1 MSPTS
6 LECDSVRAASNQ
18 NLSQFCNNFHQTLKL
33 RSMALYW
40 HYDLMQNYD
49 LKILGCTEMF
59 MNIAV
64 CIAIECS
71 ADSSTK
77 FSSHGG
83 EKLRVFQDRIKS
95 PNLAPS

>member
-1 MSPTS
+1 
-6 LECDSVRAASNQ
+6 
-18 NLSQFCNNFHQTLKL
+18 
-33 RSMALYW
+33 MALYW

-77 FSSHGG
+77 FSSQGG
-83 EKLRVFQDRIKS
+83 AKLRVFQDRIKS
-95 PNLAPS
+95 PNLAPSRLKNLVPWLAHEAVNNDVECL